1 MADHKGLPVAGYKPQ
16 ADDKIKLVN
25 KNKQI
30 EERIMR
36 DMDNACDVDRRWLA
50 IARTQMEQAFMAYN
64 RAIFQP
70 GRVELPEDG
79 DDYRGTQETMNVV

>member
-1 MADHKGLPVAGYKPQ
+1 MTEHKSLPVAGYKPQ
-16 ADDKIKLVN
+16 NDERVAKVN
-25 KNKQI
+25 KNKET

-70 GRVELPEDG
+70 GRVELPEDKA
-79 DDYRGTQETMNVV
+79 D